1 MSDEGDTQR
10 KHDGEKA
17 RTFVRGTVEALY
29 KDIERDQIA
38 GVEQT
43 IIDYQ
48 ATPIPVKQEHPS
60 LERAS

>member
-1 MSDEGDTQR
+1 
-10 KHDGEKA
+10 
-17 RTFVRGTVEALY
+17 VRGTVEALY

-48 ATPIPVKQEHPS
+48 ATPISVKKEHPS